1 MRKRNKCVQALEQ
14 PASADFHTLLEMQK
28 KNKTSEKTSSGNG
41 VANHQACFSYR
52 LPGTASAV
60 AEVEKVYDG
69 QSLMVLGGSACFAL
83 ATFTF

>member
-1 MRKRNKCVQALEQ
+1 
-14 PASADFHTLLEMQK
+14 MQK
-28 KNKTSEKTSSGNG
+28 KNKTSEKSNVFPTSSGNG

-69 QSLMVLGGSACFAL
+69 QSLMVLGGSACFAV